1 MVSFSAVA
9 VCAIVTLSAATLTSQ
24 TVPTTAPAL
33 RAVPRTQLVQID
45 TLRIRGRDHAKGF
58 IYGAL
63 IGGAIGG
70 VGVAILAYSITHSTS
85 ERCNCGATV
94 AGTIGVSALIGGVI
108 GAVVG
113 WPDRRPR
120 GPQ

>member
-9 VCAIVTLSAATLTSQ
+9 VCAIVTLAAATLTSQ
-24 TVPTTAPAL
+24 TAPTTAPAP
-33 RAVPRTQLVQID
+33 RAVPRTQVVQID

-70 VGVAILAYSITHSTS
+70 AGVAILAYSITHSTGD
-85 ERCNCGATV
+85 RCNCGATV
-94 AGTIGVSALIGGVI
+94 AGTIGVSALIGGAI
-108 GAVVG
+108 GAVIG
-113 WPDRRPR
+113 WPSWRQHS
-120 GPQ
+120 PQ

>member
-1 MVSFSAVA
+1 M
-9 VCAIVTLSAATLTSQ
+9 CAIVTLSAATLTSQ